1 MSPQEYPNDHEEKAI
16 QDIHALPQFNG
27 YFYWATMSPQEY
39 PNDHEEKAIQDI
51 HARIQTGSDPLD
63 GIIGQTL
70 IGDCDGVG
78 YPSEPAL

>member
-1 MSPQEYPNDHEEKAI
+1 MGRGLGVEKKGVVLN
-16 QDIHALPQFNG
+16 LPQFNG

-39 PNDHEEKAIQDI
+39 PNDDEEKAIQDI

-70 IGDCDGVG
+70 IGDCD
-78 YPSEPAL
+78 